1 MANYKDIKYN
11 FTASSNATGVGGAWT
26 LIKTQTVSTAV
37 AAVDFIH
44 GTSSV
49 VFDSTYEM
57 YLITYTMLH
66 PSATNPSL
74 HWAPGDGDF
83 TDDKHSVN
91 YILRSDNTESD
102 VDGGGEPGNI
112 AVVVGYNDGAHS
124 NSKTAAEIIGWRV
137 HGTSSSVSTADKSA
151 SGHIY
156 ISDVGETDTWK
167 CFLSDCITDGGGYN
181 DEMESSHTG
190 GFIRQ
195 TGAIDRF
202 RFEFASGNID
212 AGSFSLYGL
221 AKS

>member
-11 FTASSNATGVGGAWT
+11 FAASSTATGVGGAWN

-37 AAVDFIH
+37 AAVDFID

-57 YLITYTMLH
+57 YLITYMMVH
-66 PSATNPSL
+66 PSVQKPEL
-74 HWAPGDGDF
+74 QWAPGDGDF
-83 TDDKHSVN
+83 TDDKHSALYV
-91 YILRSDNTESD
+91 LRSNNTEAD

-112 AVVVGYNDGAHS
+112 AVLTGYDDSAHS
-124 NSKTAAEIIGWRV
+124 NSKTAGQIVCNNVGF
-137 HGTSSSVSTADKSA
+137 GNDQSC

-167 CFLSDCITDGGGYN
+167 SFLADGVGDSMGAN
-181 DEMESSHTG
+181 DEMESVHCG
-190 GFIRQ
+190 GIIRQ

-202 RFEFASGNID
+202 RFDFSSGNID
-212 AGSFSLYGL
+212 AGTFSLYGL